1 VGGRTDG
8 YDGMN
13 GQKLNGQNL
22 KLPDRIALVTGA
34 AGGIGLAIARRF
46 IAEGARVLLADC
58 NPSVLA
64 AAEALG
70 EGAAAHVADVTQPQQ
85 VQALVDACVQR
96 WGGLDV
102 CVCNAGI
109 IRAADFLDLTPE
121 DFDAVMNV
129 NVRGTF
135 LVAQASAR
143 AMAREQQENKRQD
156 HEGQGGAI
164 VLLSSMTA
172 ELSMPDQLAYSASK
186 GAVRQ
191 MTKSMALALAPYGI
205 RVNAIGPGSVDTD
218 ILKTITADPQAR
230 HTVLSRIPMQRLGTP
245 DEMAKVA
252 VFLASDDASYIT
264 GQTVYADGGRLALN
278 YVVPVVA

>member
-1 VGGRTDG
+1 MKRQT
-8 YDGMN
+8 
-13 GQKLNGQNL
+13 QQNL
-22 KLPDRIALVTGA
+22 KLTDRIALVTGA
-34 AGGIGLAIARRF
+34 AGGIGLAIAQRF
-46 IAEGARVLLADC
+46 VAEGARVLLADC
-58 NPSVLA
+58 NPSVVA
-64 AAEALG
+64 AADALG
-70 EGAAAHVADVTQPQQ
+70 ERAAAQVADITQPQQ

-109 IRAADFLDLTPE
+109 IRAANFLDLTLE

-135 LVAQASAR
+135 LVAQAAAR
-143 AMAREQQENKRQD
+143 AMAREQQGDKRQD
-156 HEGQGGAI
+156 YEGQGGAI

-191 MTKSMALALAPYGI
+191 MTKSMALALAPHGV

-218 ILKTITADPQAR
+218 ILKTITANPQAR

-252 VFLASDDASYIT
+252 VFLASSDASYIT
-264 GQTVYADGGRLALN
+264 GQTLYADGGRLALN
-278 YVVPVVA
+278 YTVPVVA